1 MIIQMIFSSNGNVF
15 GFVSPFTAKIAVRGL
30 NTGSFMKASVE
41 LLSFLW
47 EWIYSQ
53 WISHLL
59 TSSLVVNRDA
69 RAVAKRQQKEIR
81 KPDEND
87 NHEVFACNACDL
99 SKGVYI
105 YIYIL
110 PSDDSGVVELPPMFH
125 YSQLM
130 WKRTFFKNQQLLT
143 HVPESRSFGYHV
155 FFIKGEEAGK
165 TICVLGIP
173 LTNAS
178 LEVLTHEPCSK
189 FSCIVSWFEVTFK
202 QGFEGFN
209 WKRI

>member
-105 YIYIL
+105 YI
-110 PSDDSGVVELPPMFH
+110 
-125 YSQLM
+125 
-130 WKRTFFKNQQLLT
+130 
-143 HVPESRSFGYHV
+143 
-155 FFIKGEEAGK
+155 
-165 TICVLGIP
+165 
-173 LTNAS
+173 
-178 LEVLTHEPCSK
+178 
-189 FSCIVSWFEVTFK
+189 
-202 QGFEGFN
+202 
-209 WKRI
+209 

>member
-105 YIYIL
+105 YIYIIL
-110 PSDDSGVVELPPMFH
+110 YNIRTSFYEQSSNSAAAFPFFRWKIQHTPGAHPRPLSTCLWRRSSHMWIFGVPGF
-125 YSQLM
+125 YS
-130 WKRTFFKNQQLLT
+130 RGLLEF
-143 HVPESRSFGYHV
+143 P
-155 FFIKGEEAGK
+155 
-165 TICVLGIP
+165 
-173 LTNAS
+173 
-178 LEVLTHEPCSK
+178 
-189 FSCIVSWFEVTFK
+189 
-202 QGFEGFN
+202 
-209 WKRI
+209 